1 MNVIIIDNDTALVK
15 SLAIVLETKGYKVK
29 GFSRPEEGCF
39 HIIQGHPI
47 DVLIVDFVMPELNG
61 EQVIERVKDFLPKSC
76 KIILISGH
84 TGLLDAEDLD
94 TLGITMFLPKPID
107 LENLFE
113 VMTA

>member
-15 SLAIVLETKGYKVK
+15 SLAIVLETRGYNVK
-29 GFSRPEEGCF
+29 AFTRPHEACF
-39 HIIQGHPI
+39 YIFQGHPV

-61 EQVIERVKDFLPKSC
+61 EQVIERVKDSLPQGC

-84 TGLLDAEDLD
+84 TGLLDTEDLD